1 VWYWL
6 QSGCVGVGWAGLF
19 LPVGT
24 PEGIVKKVSDDLQAI
39 MKEPSMQQYRCKE
52 ALSSYLIDSKYW

>member
-1 VWYWL
+1 MWYWL

-39 MKEPSMQQYRCKE
+39 MKEPSMQQVPLQRG
-52 ALSSYLIDSKYW
+52 SF